1 LFFPETAGLTLEEIA
16 QNFGEEVAVNLT
28 GATDEE
34 KARLDQQ
41 LAAGV
46 NVQSSV
52 GSELEKEIKRSSTN
66 EAEQNVPKAG

>member
-52 GSELEKEIKRSSTN
+52 GSELEKETKRSSTN